1 MNDITYNSYGEIR
14 DRKQYNYIET
24 LFCKKNITEEEK
36 LFLSKKIKCYCGLIV
51 NKNGI
56 KSHIS
61 TSSIHKKRM
70 SVYNIDGSWYCS
82 PHKPYSRIDKKIE
95 INEGKYILDF
105 S

>member
-1 MNDITYNSYGEIR
+1 MNDITYNSYGEVR
-14 DRKQYNYIET
+14 DKNQYKYIES
-24 LFCKKNITEEEK
+24 LFSKKDITDEEK
-36 LFLSKKIKCYCGLIV
+36 LFLGKKVKCYCGLIV

-61 TSSIHKKRM
+61 TSIIHKKRM
-70 SVYNIDGSWYCS
+70 AVFNIDGSWYCP

-95 INEGKYILDF
+95 FNEGKYILDF